1 VKTKLTL
8 RLDDEIVRRAKRYAN
23 EHDTS
28 LSRMVEAYFDA
39 IGRSS
44 SDGMEAR
51 SPRVRRLLGV
61 LEGADVREEDD
72 REHLE
77 RKHA

>member
-44 SDGMEAR
+44 SSGTEAR
-51 SPRVRRLLGV
+51 SPRVRRLLGA
-61 LEGADVREEDD
+61 LEGAEVQEEDY